1 MKAINYA
8 CFKLE
13 KKTTRSIKKNK
24 NNFINVIGDKFAMI
38 IRWGK
43 STV

>member
-13 KKTTRSIKKNK
+13 EKATRSIKKK
-24 NNFINVIGDKFAMI
+24 EKNFIDVIGDKFAMS
-38 IRWGK
+38 IR
-43 STV
+43 

>member
-13 KKTTRSIKKNK
+13 ENITRSVKQNK
-24 NNFINVIGDKFAMI
+24 SNSIGIIGHKFAMSI
-38 IRWGK
+38 G
-43 STV
+43 